1 MSAQPVK
8 QFTFLDAY
16 APLFYEDKTYWLISG
31 GRGSG
36 KSTQV
41 SAIFLM
47 KLVGQAYFRGVL
59 ARYTQRSISSSIY
72 RDILDLIQAWGLT
85 SALKISGD
93 EIVNPANGNMIITHS
108 MKISEGTTTAK
119 GKGLSNVTHLLID
132 EATEI
137 PSEEEYVKLVDSF
150 RRPGE
155 RRIYLAFNPTTKGS
169 WIFKRWYL
177 PDGRP
182 NPKWQG
188 DHGFLHTTYL
198 DNLQHL
204 DPKKVQEWERAK
216 ELDEAYWR
224 HHIMGEWRDLGEGQ
238 VFTNWHW
245 DLSPADWEAETIY
258 GLDFGFANDPS
269 ALIQVKKRGQR
280 LWLKEIIYETG
291 LTTDD
296 LAALMYRRGVPY
308 SAVIVA
314 DAADPR
320 SIETLRRLGYRNV
333 RPCLKGPDSVRA
345 GIDTIRAYEVHADAE
360 SENLR
365 IEYDNYYF
373 RAGTDK
379 PVDQYNH
386 LLDALRYAVGTK
398 MRIGSGR
405 GPVLLGKKSMQLGE
419 WSGF

>member
-1 MSAQPVK
+1 MSTSPN

-47 KLVGQAYFRGVL
+47 KLMQDTFFRGVL

-85 SALKISGD
+85 SVLKISGD
-93 EIVNPANGNMIITHS
+93 EITNPANGNMIITHS

-137 PSEEEYVKLVDSF
+137 PSEEEYIKLVDSF

-155 RRIYLAFNPTTKGS
+155 RRIYLCFNPTTRAH
-169 WIFKRWYL
+169 WIHKRFYL
-177 PDGRP
+177 PDGQP
-182 NPKWQG
+182 NPKWQA

-204 DPKKVQEWERAK
+204 DPKKVQEWERSK

-224 HHIMGEWRDLGEGQ
+224 HHIMGEWRSLGEGQ
-238 VFTNWHW
+238 VFTDWHW

-258 GLDFGFANDPS
+258 GLDFGFASDPS
-269 ALIQVKKRGQR
+269 ACIQVKRRGQR
-280 LWLKEIIYETG
+280 LWIKEILYETG

-296 LAALMYRRGVPY
+296 LAALMYRRGIPY
-308 SAVIVA
+308 SATIYA
-314 DAADPR
+314 DSSDPK

-333 RPCLKGPDSVRA
+333 RPCVKGPDSVRA
-345 GIDTIRAYEVHADAE
+345 GIDTLRSYEIHAHAN

-365 IEYDNYYF
+365 IEYDNYYW
-373 RAGTDK
+373 RIGTDK

-386 LLDALRYAVGTK
+386 LLDALRYAVGTS
-398 MRIGSGR
+398 MRIGKGS
-405 GPVLLGKKSMQLGE
+405 GPVLLGARSRTLNE
-419 WSGF
+419 YNL

>member
-47 KLVGQAYFRGVL
+47 KLVGQDFFRGVL

-155 RRIYLAFNPTTKGS
+155 RRIYLCFNPTTKGS

-182 NPKWQG
+182 NPKWSS

-216 ELDEAYWR
+216 ELDESYWR

-238 VFTNWHW
+238 VFTNWSW

-258 GLDFGFANDPS
+258 GVDFGFAHDPS
-269 ALIQVKKRGQR
+269 AVIQVKKRGQR
-280 LWLKEIIYETG
+280 LWIKEIVYETG
-291 LTTDD
+291 LTTED
-296 LAALMYRRGVPY
+296 LAALLYRRGVPY
-308 SAVIVA
+308 SAVLVC

-320 SIETLRRLGYRNV
+320 SIETLRRLGYRNARACV
-333 RPCLKGPDSVRA
+333 KGPDSVRS
-345 GIDTIRAYEVHADAE
+345 GIDTIRSYEVHADAE

-373 RAGTDK
+373 RTGTDK

-398 MRIGSGR
+398 MRIGRGS
-405 GPVLLGKKSMQLGE
+405 GPVLLGARSKSLNE
-419 WSGF
+419 YNPF